1 MAEVSQLYAGTSASE
16 TQRYKPVIDKET
28 GQMRTP
34 SNEVSM
40 DLFLKLMCAQLSN
53 QDPMQPMDD
62 KEFLSQMA
70 SISSLQQMNALTQS
84 FSATQA
90 YGMVGKEVFAEIY
103 DKAEGKMVG
112 VSGVVSGV
120 ILSGGVAYL
129 EVSGKYVPVSSVKAV
144 APLGGNSMSDQ
155 MNSAANLIG
164 KHVTATWTE
173 YETQTVGGEK
183 KEVAVSKSYSG
194 VVERI
199 ICKADG
205 VYAQIKGYDGTTKD
219 IKVAFI
225 SDIGTEQ
232 RPEDPLK
239 GYHVDKDNNL
249 LTADNK
255 SVMGWMNKNAG
266 LLDSDDNPLS
276 PDYSGQDSAAKEA
289 LYIPMTGTSSDYQ
302 NIIINDKGEIIGEH
316 KNNGY
321 LFVIGKIA
329 Q

>member
-173 YETQTVGGEK
+173 YEKKDVGGEK
-183 KEVAVSKSYSG
+183 KEVAVSKSFSG

-199 ICKADG
+199 VCKADG
-205 VYAQIKGYDGTTKD
+205 VYAQIKGYDGTPKE

-225 SDIGTEQ
+225 SDIGTEKK
-232 RPEDPLK
+232 PDPPVDPMK
-239 GYHVDKDNNL
+239 GYYVDANFKFV
-249 LTADNK
+249 TA
-255 SVMGWMNKNAG
+255 SGAPAMGWMNDEA
-266 LLDSDDNPLS
+266 DNTAT
-276 PDYSGQDSAAKEA
+276 PDYGAQNDTNKVQ
-289 LYIPMTGTSSDYQ
+289 LYMPNTGGVNDYENIYINDNNEIVGTSKYT
-302 NIIINDKGEIIGEH
+302 NETRV
-316 KNNGY
+316 
-321 LFVIGKIA
+321 LGKIA